1 MTTLIAVMGW
11 AWASVYLFLH
21 ARQRKENRRLRLEN
35 DRIVG
40 QWVFASIRLD
50 DALGRLEA
58 ATGGSEGTTEPTRD
72 LKAT

>member
-1 MTTLIAVMGW
+1 MTFVIAAMGW
-11 AWASVYLFLH
+11 IAALVYLLLH
-21 ARQRKENRRLRLEN
+21 ARQRKENRRLLLEY

-40 QWVFASIRLD
+40 NWVSTSIRLD